1 MMAGASPGA
10 PVSAKVDLLIAAGRA
25 FHNSIGPALGHKMS
39 DAIIRIC
46 EVYDGF
52 LKALW
57 LAIHNVPHCLNL
69 TQKQWWSQ
77 GNYYP
82 NLESPFSVLIRSNY
96 TALQRSGKTNAAILV
111 EKQSDS
117 VPLWT
122 RPRNQEPSLSISQTL
137 FPPPF
142 SSAI

>member
-1 MMAGASPGA
+1 MVEPSTCNYNSPIRLQASDDTDVPA
-10 PVSAKVDLLIAAGRA
+10 YFRFAAFGK
-25 FHNSIGPALGHKMS
+25 P
-39 DAIIRIC
+39 
-46 EVYDGF
+46 Y
-52 LKALW
+52 
-57 LAIHNVPHCLNL
+57 
-69 TQKQWWSQ
+69 
-77 GNYYP
+77 